1 VLSLLTGSLVGFIVG
16 SATAAHDCLYM
27 GQPPAGVPYNNTM
40 DTAANG
46 RGAQVDNPGITVY
59 NDSVHCGRVSAVLQT
74 IPNGT
79 RYVEVGWYEDPL
91 SGSGYYD
98 CLPGT
103 TGTPKFLA
111 YIENHLGRACMN
123 SGQPL
128 MGEGGSP
135 YDINVADVND
145 DGEWRFKL
153 DGVNEWDSTITVTL
167 TNNVSRSNGERA
179 SPSDS
184 AKSFFNGLDRMNSS
198 GNWLAWQSP
207 DTGGGNDDPG
217 FHNCVIDDD
226 TIRVIRDS
234 ETC

>member
-1 VLSLLTGSLVGFIVG
+1 
-16 SATAAHDCLYM
+16 
-27 GQPPAGVPYNNTM
+27 
-40 DTAANG
+40 
-46 RGAQVDNPGITVY
+46 
-59 NDSVHCGRVSAVLQT
+59 
-74 IPNGT
+74 
-79 RYVEVGWYEDPL
+79 
-91 SGSGYYD
+91 
-98 CLPGT
+98 
-103 TGTPKFLA
+103 
-111 YIENHLGRACMN
+111 MN

-167 TNNVSRSNGERA
+167 TKNVSRSNGERA